1 MKSLMF
7 DFVGPRWN
15 PYCMRCPHG
24 CFYCWAEALKAGKL
38 KDAER
43 YVKLREDG
51 QPFMVQ
57 KEFRRRFKHGETVF
71 VEDMGDL
78 FAQCVPD
85 AVIWRVFKFIEE
97 HEAVTFLLMTKNPAR
112 YVDLYRNGCM
122 PKNVIYGTTIES
134 DLNYPEISLA
144 PPQSKRLLAI
154 KMMHDLNCRIFIS
167 IEPILDF
174 GSEFVKQLRA
184 CGPWA
189 VAVGYDNYA
198 HKLTEPALAKTEALI
213 RDLEM
218 FTRVCRKT
226 LRKAHWET

>member
-1 MKSLMF
+1 
-7 DFVGPRWN
+7 
-15 PYCMRCPHG
+15 MRCPHS
-24 CFYCWAEALKAGKL
+24 CIYCWAEDLKAGKL
-38 KDAER
+38 KDAQR

-51 QPFMVQ
+51 QPFMVE
-57 KEFRRRFKHGETVF
+57 KEFRRRFKPGECVF

-78 FAQCVPD
+78 CAQCVPEV
-85 AVIWRVFKFIEE
+85 VIWRVLKFIEDHKE
-97 HEAVTFLLMTKNPAR
+97 VTFLLMTKNPKR
-112 YVDLYRNGCM
+112 YVDLYLNHSL

-144 PPQSKRLLAI
+144 PSQSKRLLAI
-154 KMMHDLNCRIFIS
+154 KMMHDLNFRIFIS

-174 GSEFVKQLRA
+174 GSEFMKQLRA
-184 CGPWA
+184 CAPWA

-198 HKLTEPALAKTEALI
+198 HKLPEPPLTKTEALI
-213 RDLEM
+213 CDLET